1 MGRVGAMDIPN
12 KYKIKNSIWIEPE
25 MFYSEAFRSIS
36 KSGSTIVTLM
46 RCLQKRK
53 WENTK
58 VGGKKVTIYTEDGFV
73 FPYAEA
79 AGLGIC
85 KKTQYWKNILKLV
98 EVGFL
103 DMVHQGGWYRK
114 HEKVSDFSVY
124 KFSERWRKFG
134 TPEFVKVEKPK
145 VLPERFHVRANM
157 ERQKSKVTSL
167 KRTSHVHDNEHD
179 QAKTDKGRVHNNEQ
193 GKQDTGNHQTHAATI

>member
-1 MGRVGAMDIPN
+1 MDIPN
-12 KYKIKNSIWIEPE
+12 KYKIKNKIWIEPE
-25 MFYSEAFRSIS
+25 MFYSEAFRDIS
-36 KSGSTIVTLM
+36 KSGSAIVTLM

-53 WENTK
+53 WETTK
-58 VGGKKVTIYTEDGFV
+58 INKKRVTIFTDDGFT

-85 KKTQYWKNILKLV
+85 KKTQFWKNILKLV

-114 HEKVSDFSVY
+114 YEKVSDFSVY
-124 KFSERWRKFG
+124 KYSERWRKYR
-134 TPEFVKVEKPK
+134 TPEFVVVEKPK
-145 VLPERFHVRANM
+145 VLPEHFHVRANI

-179 QAKTDKGRVHNNEQ
+179 RVKTDYRRVHDNEQ
-193 GKQDTGNHQTHAATI
+193 SGQTIETCQNLAATL